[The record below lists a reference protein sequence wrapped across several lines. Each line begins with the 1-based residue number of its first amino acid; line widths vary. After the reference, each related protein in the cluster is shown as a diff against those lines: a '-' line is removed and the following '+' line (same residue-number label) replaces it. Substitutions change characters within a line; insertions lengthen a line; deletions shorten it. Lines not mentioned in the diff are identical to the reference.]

1 MFALV
6 KRLKFATILVMTDA
20 NQLINKKRE
29 LLALVEAEAKTLRT
43 QILALESAMAEDTD
57 FANYLAQKKAKSA
70 EAEHR
75 APEINAA
82 STFSGRNPK
91 GLIRKELLGVLA
103 GGVERDLNYI
113 EAAIKDKTPSPV
125 ARSALRAF
133 LMKLRNE
140 KIVTSS
146 KAGLFQL
153 AQKGETRL

>member
-1 MFALV
+1 
-6 KRLKFATILVMTDA
+6 MTEI
-20 NQLINKKRE
+20 NQIIAKKRE
-29 LLALVEAEAKTLRT
+29 LLTLAEAEAKTLRN
-43 QILALESAMAEDTD
+43 QILALEGAMAEDTD

-70 EAEHR
+70 ETEHR
-75 APEINAA
+75 PLERNTSATP
-82 STFSGRNPK
+82 TGRNPK
-91 GLIRKELLGVLA
+91 GLIRKEILKVLA

-113 EAAIKDKTPSPV
+113 EAAVNNKIPSPL

-153 AQKGETRL
+153 VQKGETRL